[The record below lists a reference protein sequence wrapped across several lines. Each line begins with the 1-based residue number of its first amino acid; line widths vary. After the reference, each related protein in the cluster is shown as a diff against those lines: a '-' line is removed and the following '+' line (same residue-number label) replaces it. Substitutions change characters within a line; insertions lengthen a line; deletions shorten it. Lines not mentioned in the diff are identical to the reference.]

1 MRFLTVLRQTV
12 ALLSRMYLVVTVTFV
27 ACVLIPMVLSWTP
40 TIVMS
45 ESMTPNIKP
54 GDVLVAQPI
63 AQDQIK
69 PTIRKGQVLLARDPA
84 HPETLVT
91 HRVHALFDQTGNFIT
106 TKGDANKDPD
116 STPMPLK
123 NILGYERI
131 HVPMIGL
138 PIQAMRAGNYAPLA
152 LFLFVTIL
160 AQIMVSSE
168 SKRQRFLDDDP
179 WDDGEPKRGR
189 RRARGRNQDLRT
201 SAALLT
207 AAIVTAVMMI
217 GGSQAALSAVTSND
231 SNTFTTSSAPVVI
244 P

>member
-1 MRFLTVLRQTV
+1 MRFLTVLRQTI

-27 ACVLIPMVLSWTP
+27 ACVLIPMILSWTP

-69 PTIRKGQVLLARDPA
+69 PTIRKDQVILARDPA

-91 HRVHALFDQTGNFIT
+91 HRIHALFDQTGNYVT
-106 TKGDANKDPD
+106 TKGDANKDAD

-138 PIQAMRAGNYAPLA
+138 PIQAMRVGNYIPLGI
-152 LFLFVTIL
+152 FLFVTIL

-168 SKRQRFLDDDP
+168 SKRQRFLDDDA
-179 WDDGEPKRGR
+179 WDDGPKRGR
-189 RRARGRNQDLRT
+189 RRARVKNQDSYI

-207 AAIVTAVMMI
+207 TAIVTAAMMI
-217 GGSQAALSAVTSND
+217 GISQAALSAETSNGL
-231 SNTFTTSSAPVVI
+231 NTFSTPSAPIVV